1 MTFTIE
7 VLLKG
12 TDEVVEETVKREGR
26 EPADWTEDD
35 VRDVLQLALLSFDRV
50 QNPDAEDRTVS
61 LRGLSWIVTPIEKE
75 EGVAIAIEIPSGA
88 VVAGP
93 FAADREGL
101 TAVVQ
106 RALAETS
113 GQGPTVH

>member
-12 TDEVVEETVKREGR
+12 KDEVVSETVEREGN

-35 VRDVLQLALLSFDRV
+35 VRDVLKLVLLSFDRV
-50 QNPDAEDRTVS
+50 LNPEAEDRTVS
-61 LRGLSWIVTPIEKE
+61 LLGLSWIVTPVD

-88 VVAGP
+88 VVVGP
-93 FAADREGL
+93 FTADLESL
-101 TAVVQ
+101 NAVVQ
-106 RALAETS
+106 RALARTPS
-113 GQGPTVH
+113 DGPTVH

>member
-12 TDEVVEETVKREGR
+12 QDEVVSETVEREGN

-35 VRDVLQLALLSFDRV
+35 VRDVFKIVLLSFDRV
-50 QNPDAEDRTVS
+50 LNPEAEDRTVS
-61 LRGLSWIVTPIEKE
+61 LLGLSWIVTSAD

-88 VVAGP
+88 VAAGP
-93 FAADREGL
+93 FTADRVRL

-106 RALAETS
+106 RALARTP
-113 GQGPTVH
+113 GDGPTVH